1 MKKQLFVCQ
10 HEKNCPVD
18 RSIRCACR
26 YCRFEKCIQVGMDRS
41 ALQASRD
48 RIGYTKRT
56 RRPKVKEVSF
66 SSSSSM
72 SPQNY
77 IVESPGYA
85 QKAFETYWSYVAS
98 REKA

>member
-18 RSIRCACR
+18 KSIRCACR
-26 YCRFEKCIQVGMDRS
+26 FCRFEKCIQVGMDKS

-56 RRPKVKEVSF
+56 RKPKTKDVSF
-66 SSSSSM
+66 SSSSEM
-72 SPQNY
+72 SPGSY
-77 IVESPGYA
+77 FAESPGYA
-85 QKAFETYWSYVAS
+85 QKAFETYWSYVVS